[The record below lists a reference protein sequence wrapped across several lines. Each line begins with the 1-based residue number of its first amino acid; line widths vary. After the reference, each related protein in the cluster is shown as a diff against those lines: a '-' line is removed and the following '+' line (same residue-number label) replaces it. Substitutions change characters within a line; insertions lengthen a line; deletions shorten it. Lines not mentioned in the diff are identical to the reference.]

1 MSSIELKSRAKINLS
16 IDVLGKREDGYHLVE
31 MIMQT
36 INLYDIIK
44 IKEIDIDEIK
54 INSNS
59 LDIPLN
65 ENNIVYKSAKI
76 LKDKFNIKT
85 GVEIFIEKNIPVAAG
100 MAGGSSN
107 AAAVLVGL
115 NKLWNLNLSEIKL
128 QEIGLKLGAD
138 VPFCI
143 SGNAALAKGIGEELS
158 YIKGLPK
165 DTIILVCKPNL
176 FVSTK
181 EVYEGLKLQNIKN
194 RPDNNFLIECLKKG
208 NINLLATN
216 MVNVLETVTSKMHE
230 EIKEI
235 EEVMLR
241 NNALGSMMSGSGPTV
256 FGLFDK
262 ELDSLNA
269 KEELLKKY
277 NQVYVVRSSEKGVEV
292 NEEFNEVK
300 SR

>member
-1 MSSIELKSRAKINLS
+1 MKSIELKSRAKINLS

-36 INLYDIIK
+36 IDLYDIIN
-44 IKEIDIDEIK
+44 ITENDIDEIN

-65 ENNIVYKSAKI
+65 KNNIVYKAAEV
-76 LKDKFNIKT
+76 LKERFNIKS
-85 GVEIFIEKNIPVAAG
+85 GLNIFIQKNIPVAAG
-100 MAGGSSN
+100 MAGGSCN

-115 NKLWNLNLSEIKL
+115 NKLWNLKLSEKQL
-128 QEIGLKLGAD
+128 QEIGLALGAD

-143 SGNAALAKGIGEELS
+143 SGNAALAQGIGEELT

-165 DTIILVCKPNL
+165 DTSILICKPNL

-181 EVYEGLKLQNIKN
+181 DVYQGLDLDNIKD
-194 RPDNNFLIECLKKG
+194 RPDNKLLIKCLEEG
-208 NINLLATN
+208 NIKVLSEN

-230 EIKEI
+230 EIIDI
-235 EEVMLR
+235 EKIMLD

-256 FGLFDK
+256 FGLF
-262 ELDSLNA
+262 E
-269 KEELLKKY
+269 KEEDAIKGKEKLLKKY
-277 NQVYVVRSSEKGVEV
+277 NQVYVVRSSERGVEI
-292 NEEFNEVK
+292 NG
-300 SR
+300 

>member
-1 MSSIELKSRAKINLS
+1 MKSIELKSRAKINLS

-36 INLYDIIK
+36 IDLYDIIN
-44 IKEIDIDEIK
+44 ITENDIDEIN

-65 ENNIVYKSAKI
+65 KNNIVYKAAEV
-76 LKDKFNIKT
+76 LKERFNIKS
-85 GVEIFIEKNIPVAAG
+85 GLNIFIQKNIPVAAG
-100 MAGGSSN
+100 MAGGSCN

-115 NKLWNLNLSEIKL
+115 NKLWNLKLSEKQL
-128 QEIGLKLGAD
+128 QEIGLTLGAD

-143 SGNAALAKGIGEELS
+143 SGNAALAQGIGEELT

-165 DTIILVCKPNL
+165 DISILICKPNL

-181 EVYEGLKLQNIKN
+181 DVYQGLDLDNIKD
-194 RPDNNFLIECLKKG
+194 RPDNKLLIKCLEEG
-208 NINLLATN
+208 NIKVLSEN

-230 EIKEI
+230 EILDI
-235 EEVMLR
+235 EKVMLD

-256 FGLFDK
+256 FGLF
-262 ELDSLNA
+262 E
-269 KEELLKKY
+269 KEEDAIKGKEKLLKKY
-277 NQVYVVRSSEKGVEV
+277 NQVYVVRSSERGVEI
-292 NEEFNEVK
+292 NG
-300 SR
+300 

>member
-36 INLYDIIK
+36 IDLYDIIK
-44 IKEIDIDEIK
+44 IKEIEIDEIN

-59 LDIPLN
+59 SDIPLN
-65 ENNIVYKSAKI
+65 ENNIVYKAAKV
-76 LKDKFNIKT
+76 LKDQFNIKN

-115 NKLWNLNLSEIKL
+115 NKLWKLNLSEVRL

-143 SGNAALAKGIGEELS
+143 SGNAALAQGIGEELT
-158 YIKGLPK
+158 YIKGLSK
-165 DTIILVCKPNL
+165 DTVILVCKPNL

-181 EVYEGLKLQNIKN
+181 EVYEGLDLQNIKN
-194 RPDNNFLIECLKKG
+194 RPKKG

-230 EIKEI
+230 EIKDI
-235 EEVMLR
+235 EKVMLE

-262 ELDSLNA
+262 EEGALSA
-269 KEELLKKY
+269 KGELLKKY

-292 NEEFNEVK
+292 NGEFN
-300 SR
+300 

>member
-16 IDVLGKREDGYHLVE
+16 IDVLGKRNDGYHLVE

-36 INLYDIIK
+36 IDLYDIIQ
-44 IKEIDIDEIK
+44 IKEIDIDEIS

-59 LDIPLN
+59 GDIPLN
-65 ENNIVYKSAKI
+65 ENNIVYKAAKL
-76 LKDKFNIKT
+76 LKNKFNIKR

-115 NKLWNLNLSEIKL
+115 NKLWNLNLSERKL

-143 SGNAALAKGIGEELS
+143 SGNAALAQGIGEELS

-181 EVYEGLKLQNIKN
+181 DVYEGLDLKNIEN
-194 RPDNNFLIECLKKG
+194 RPDNNLLIQYLEKG
-208 NINLLATN
+208 NINLLAKN

-230 EIKEI
+230 DIKYI
-235 EEVMLR
+235 ENIMLEH
-241 NNALGSMMSGSGPTV
+241 NALGAMMSGSGPTV
-256 FGLFDK
+256 FGLFENEEDA
-262 ELDSLNA
+262 LNG
-269 KEELLKKY
+269 KIELLKKY
-277 NQVYVVRSSEKGVEV
+277 KQVHVVRSSEKGVEI
-292 NEEFNEVK
+292 NG
-300 SR
+300 